1 MNAISN
7 QSDNRILEI
16 TLLHV
21 IGALMIFLCHCF
33 QQAGISSLS
42 EFLISGTQLFLLV
55 SGYLVGSGNY
65 QDFSLW
71 LKRKFRRILIPY
83 YQVLLV
89 VLVLSIVTSML
100 GYGKAANIY
109 QVLVPMSCLQGL
121 QGYLLTVN
129 FQYCAINGIGHFWY
143 ITIILICFCLTPIF
157 KKIISLPV
165 MQKNISWFVVVSVLF
180 PCLLFCNIHIN
191 YLLMFLFGMYMRE
204 KYVVGRDGGEAG
216 GYLLSV

>member
-129 FQYCAINGIGHFWY
+129 FQYCAINGIGHFG
-143 ITIILICFCLTPIF
+143 ILQ
-157 KKIISLPV
+157 S
-165 MQKNISWFVVVSVLF
+165 
-180 PCLLFCNIHIN
+180 
-191 YLLMFLFGMYMRE
+191 Y
-204 KYVVGRDGGEAG
+204 
-216 GYLLSV
+216 